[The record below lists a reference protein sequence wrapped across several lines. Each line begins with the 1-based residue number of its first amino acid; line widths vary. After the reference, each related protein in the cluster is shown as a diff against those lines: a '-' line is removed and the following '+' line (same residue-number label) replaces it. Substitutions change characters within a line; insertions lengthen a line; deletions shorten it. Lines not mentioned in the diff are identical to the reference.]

1 MFLYEKL
8 DTLREYGNISE
19 LTSYIAKNLNSV
31 FGLRP
36 YQVLFHMATGS
47 GKTLIMAGLMLY
59 LYKQC
64 YRNFLFFVNLT
75 NILDKTRENFL
86 NAESAK
92 YLFANDINIGGES
105 IRINAVE
112 NFQASAANAINICFE
127 TTQELH
133 TKMFAPRE
141 NVMTFNDFEDKKII
155 LILD

>member
-1 MFLYEKL
+1 M
-8 DTLREYGNISE
+8 
-19 LTSYIAKNLNSV
+19 
-31 FGLRP
+31 
-36 YQVLFHMATGS
+36 
-47 GKTLIMAGLMLY
+47 
-59 LYKQC
+59 
-64 YRNFLFFVNLT
+64 
-75 NILDKTRENFL
+75 DKTRENFL

-141 NVMTFNDFEDKKII
+141 NDMTFNDFEDKKIV
-155 LILD
+155 LISDESHHLNAETKSVGKKAYNSTWEQL